1 MQIERSRETVRL
13 TLDAPEIR
21 LLRYALERAL
31 FIDTPVSEQVAIAAF
46 CTRALELLGPP
57 PT

>member
-1 MQIERSRETVRL
+1 MKVEHKEGTVRA
-13 TLDAPEIR
+13 TFEEEEAR

-46 CTRALELLGPP
+46 CTRMLELLGERR
-57 PT
+57 